1 MAYKDE
7 WKINFSA
14 IDLKKPDIAFHIQD
28 WKDAINRVYGEPS
41 ELETR
46 EPYGKIVRGKNEML
60 DKIKNVIFNEPATIV
75 FWDDGT
81 KTVVKAEDEAFDP
94 EKGLAMAIVKKTMA
108 DNHGY
113 YNEIFKKWIPE
124 KVKVESVT
132 KVYSEGVQV
141 GVFYRD
147 FAPITKLSE
156 PPTNIY

>member
-14 IDLKKPDIAFHIQD
+14 IDLKKPEFAFHIQD

-41 ELETR
+41 ELKTR

-147 FAPITKLSE
+147 FAPITLRHNS
-156 PPTNIY
+156 

>member
-14 IDLKKPDIAFHIQD
+14 IDLKKPEIAFHIQD

-46 EPYGKIVRGKNEML
+46 EPYGKIVREKNEML

-81 KTVVKAEDEAFDP
+81 KTVVKAEDEAFDH

-156 PPTNIY
+156 PSTNIY

>member
-14 IDLKKPDIAFHIQD
+14 IDLKKPEIAFHIQD

-147 FAPITKLSE
+147 FAPIMKLSE

>member
-1 MAYKDE
+1 MAYRDE
-7 WKINFSA
+7 WMINS
-14 IDLKKPDIAFHIQD
+14 LCT
-28 WKDAINRVYGEPS
+28 DALEYGVPS

-60 DKIKNVIFNEPATIV
+60 DKIKNVIFNDPATIV

-124 KVKVESVT
+124 KVKVEPV
-132 KVYSEGVQV
+132 KEA
-141 GVFYRD
+141 FYRERKE
-147 FAPITKLSE
+147 TKLSE

>member
-1 MAYKDE
+1 MAYRDE
-7 WKINFSA
+7 PVNYEWM
-14 IDLKKPDIAFHIQD
+14 
-28 WKDAINRVYGEPS
+28 INRLCTYGLNGGVCGVPS

-60 DKIKNVIFNEPATIV
+60 DKIKNVIFNDPATIV

-108 DNHGY
+108 NNHGY

-132 KVYSEGVQV
+132 KVYSGGVQV

-147 FAPITKLSE
+147 FALKDR
-156 PPTNIY
+156 